1 MELKLIDG
9 IHYKMSI
16 VLCSMSGRKDPRKKR
31 KYQRPKQTKPRTWKV
46 TIIETKSVFG
56 NVVVGAFQITF
67 RVKIHA
73 NDVFSFF
80 KNHF

>member
-31 KYQRPKQTKPRTWKV
+31 KYQRPKTNQTKDLEGHYHR
-46 TIIETKSVFG
+46 
-56 NVVVGAFQITF
+56 N
-67 RVKIHA
+67 
-73 NDVFSFF
+73 
-80 KNHF
+80 